1 VQYSIGVALFSK
13 PVLSYKKRIIEV
25 LVLKA
30 PTYLRVDV
38 TFTPDGKVIPIT
50 IYWTDGAPFSIDRI
64 LDVRPGSS
72 LKHGGA
78 GIRYHVRI
86 RNQER
91 DLFCVE
97 NRWFIEEVDQA

>member
-1 VQYSIGVALFSK
+1 LHYSQSQCYHTYQN
-13 PVLSYKKRIIEV
+13 SEEV
-25 LVLKA
+25 LELKA

-38 TFTPDGKVIPIT
+38 TYTPDGQVIPKM

-78 GIRYHVRI
+78 GLRYLCRI
-86 RNQER
+86 HGQER
-91 DLFCVE
+91 ALFLVE
-97 NRWFIEEVDQA
+97 NRWFVEEK